1 MIQQRSSNRRWCPG
15 CCRVVEMVRFTLA
28 AALAGVS
35 PDVLLECA
43 LTEPWHLTE
52 GQDGTL
58 MICLDSLLKV
68 QAGTTILS
76 KVSKRSEEV

>member
-35 PDVLLECA
+35 PDVLRECA

-68 QAGTTILS
+68 QAENDHLEQS
-76 KVSKRSEEV
+76 K